1 MGGGESIVNGVK
13 DILKAIVVA
22 IIGLLIWGYG
32 IKLIGIIAMYVG
44 IFLLFIAGVLALI
57 GFIRII
63 YGVVTL

>member
-1 MGGGESIVNGVK
+1 MGGSESIVNGVK

-44 IFLLFIAGVLALI
+44 IFLLFIAGVLAII

-63 YGVVTL
+63 YGIATL